1 MKIDIV
7 IGKNFG
13 DEGKGLAV
21 DLFAKEAQDKN
32 IACLVIKHNGG
43 AQAGHTVDLP
53 MGRFI
58 FHQLSSGSFRGAD
71 TFWDK
76 TYLPDLYK
84 LGEEI
89 EDYGALPWRP
99 EGPHIYASPDCL
111 LVLLDDVLINQALE
125 ASRGDAAHGS
135 CGMGINEA
143 VQRTAHKDYQFSVGE
158 LLTKTEEELL
168 EKLRNIR
175 SRYTRKRL
183 EELHISS
190 IIGPYL
196 ELLTSDYV
204 LEKEAMTMVE
214 NRRYVDVVSD
224 MKSFFGGYE
233 QLIFEGA
240 QGLLLDD
247 LYEKYAPHLTPSRT
261 GCHNP
266 LAFLREHG
274 LLEEKPTITYV
285 TRSYVTRHGAGP
297 LPYEITDFDCRANWT
312 DFTNVPNPW
321 QGTLRYARH
330 GAIDEFL
337 EPICEDLREWGVLG
351 NQHIQLLI
359 THLNE
364 TNHQVWCKDRAY
376 SVEEFAK
383 EIEHVI
389 GNCILSE
396 SPINE

>member
-13 DEGKGLAV
+13 DEGKGLTV
-21 DLFAKEAQDKN
+21 DLFAKEAQEKN
-32 IACLVIKHNGG
+32 KACLVIKHNGG

-71 TFWDK
+71 TYWDK

-84 LGEEI
+84 IGEEM
-89 EDYGALPWRP
+89 EAFCALPWQPKAPR
-99 EGPHIYASPDCL
+99 IYAHADCQM
-111 LVLLDDVLINQALE
+111 VLLDDVLINQALE

-143 VQRTAHKDYQFSVGE
+143 VQRTAHKDYQFSVGDLFE
-158 LLTKTEEELL
+158 RSEEEVVHR
-168 EKLRNIR
+168 LREIR
-175 SRYTRKRL
+175 CGYTRKRL

-204 LEKEAMTMVE
+204 LEQEAMVMCE
-214 NRRYVDVVSD
+214 NKRHLSLVSD
-224 MKSFFGGYE
+224 VQPFVRSYDHV
-233 QLIFEGA
+233 IFEGA

-266 LAFLREHG
+266 LSFLRENG
-274 LLEEKPTITYV
+274 LLEEEPTITYV

-312 DFTNVPNPW
+312 DLTNVPNPW
-321 QGTLRYARH
+321 QGNLRYARH

-337 EPICEDLREWGVLG
+337 EPICEDLREWGTFEK
-351 NQHIQLLI
+351 QHIQLLI

-364 TNHQVWCKDRAY
+364 TNHQVWCKDRAC

-389 GNCILSE
+389 GNCIMSE